1 MGKKKQAALDLDD
14 LPDPLAELNGSV
26 EQAGEILPARS
37 KGKKGKKG
45 KGKAADWPSDDE
57 APAAQAA
64 GGEDEDGD
72 IAVPAPAAGAAKQRK
87 GKKKGKGKAAAWESD
102 EEEQAPAAAA
112 GVLSLT
118 RLLKASSLTRHRG
131 LSRAGCPS
139 CVCLSLPSHGSQGP
153 APSCAISIFRRW
165 GEAGAARQGS
175 GPAAACSAV
184 PCRAWEAALHIFS
197 TPGSLTSTPL
207 TRLGRRTL
215 SVPAMSLYGHLVHLL
230 STGWA
235 RLFGHA
241 LLVLGCSMLST
252 HESFVIDTWG
262 VSQC

>member
-1 MGKKKQAALDLDD
+1 MGKKKQTALDLDD
-14 LPDPLAELNGSV
+14 LPDPLAEPNGSV
-26 EQAGEILPARS
+26 EQAGEVLPARS

-131 LSRAGCPS
+131 LSRAGCSS
-139 CVCLSLPSHGSQGP
+139 CVCLSL
-153 APSCAISIFRRW
+153 PSCAISIFRRW
-165 GEAGAARQGS
+165 GEAGAARQTS
-175 GPAAACSAV
+175 GPAAACFAV

-197 TPGSLTSTPL
+197 TPGSLTATPL

-215 SVPAMSLYGHLVHLL
+215 VCTCNVILWASGTFAVHWLGKTL
-230 STGWA
+230 WSCSA
-235 RLFGHA
+235 RA
-241 LLVLGCSMLST
+241 LLQYAQHT
-252 HESFVIDTWG
+252 
-262 VSQC
+262 